1 MEHPHR
7 CVYCSERWFCY
18 EDCPLAGAAVCEGCR
33 KKLLEAPDTPLRVIP
48 LEDRRDSW
56 VFDRLIE
63 YDGERVR
70 RELRRWGRPQPE

>member
-18 EDCPLAGAAVCEGCR
+18 EDCPLAGASVCEKCR
-33 KKLLEAPDTPLRVIP
+33 DKLTEDTPLRVIP
-48 LEDRRDSW
+48 LLDRRDSW

-63 YDGERVR
+63 HDAERLR
-70 RELRRWGRPQPE
+70 HELRRRRRL